1 MDVEFKAVRLGNSQT
16 LSDQKREIK
25 KEKRIGFR
33 SKNSNDLEEYL
44 TRSE

>member
-25 KEKRIGFR
+25 KKKRIGFR
-33 SKNSNDLEEYL
+33 SKNSNDVEGYL